1 MKKILCIITMAMA
14 VALAACSASKMTP
27 EQKRAK
33 EFRDSVAHELALDLL
48 ESQKY
53 MITADRLTFPGG
65 KMLHVFPSTNF
76 LYVQGDTAIY
86 QIAPG
91 MGGGWNGVGGVTVKG
106 RVSNYRSRITDK
118 GEAII
123 TFGLI
128 DGGVSV
134 DVSVNLPKEGTTATV
149 RAQASLAKYNST
161 IYGNVE
167 PANPMDIT
175 IGLSLF

>member
-1 MKKILCIITMAMA
+1 MKKIFYTMLL
-14 VALAACSASKMTP
+14 ALLTLSCASTKMTP
-27 EQKRAK
+27 EQKRAR

-48 ESQKY
+48 STRQY
-53 MITADRLTFPGG
+53 MVTADKLTFSGG

-76 LYVQGDTAIY
+76 LLVQGDSAIY

-91 MGGGWNGVGGVTVKG
+91 MGGGFNGVGGITVKG
-106 RVSNYRSRITDK
+106 NISNYRSRITDK

-123 TFGLI
+123 AFGLM
-128 DGGVSV
+128 GSGVSV
-134 DVSVNLPKEGTTATV
+134 DVNVNLPKEGTTAVV

-167 PANPMDIT
+167 PANTDNVS
-175 IGLSLF
+175 IGFSSL